1 VKYRRACANQYGA
14 GLQMVIDSIAA
25 DNIRFSP
32 DFDADSD

>member
-1 VKYRRACANQYGA
+1 MFKSG
-14 GLQMVIDSIAA
+14 GLQEVMESIAA